1 MNMNLSKLTQEGLEE
16 FTVFLDNINQIV
28 DVKQRREEILST
40 MSVEV
45 DDIECMPIE
54 SSSRSKLKVTEYL
67 ATLLDSASISPETDK
82 ELWAWLSLYYFETIH
97 KKNKKNEYE
106 LGDINR
112 WIPNFDDYRKYYRHL
127 LLGPWNI
134 YRQHNGDE
142 TVIGG
147 ILAGEIHTPGDLFEQ
162 IASRQELATSAPILS
177 VVSELYFDQEK
188 RSLKKGSGSKG
199 PGTPRRLSAVL
210 DQFKMTYDFYAI
222 EPSYLSGLLPKEFN
236 RFKSN

>member
-1 MNMNLSKLTQEGLEE
+1 MNMKLSKLTHEGLNE
-16 FTVFLDNINQIV
+16 FRVFLDEINDI
-28 DVKQRREEILST
+28 DVSQRREEILNT

-45 DDIECMPIE
+45 SDIECLPIA
-54 SSSRSKLKVTEYL
+54 SSPQSKIEATKYLTELLEGAKV
-67 ATLLDSASISPETDK
+67 SPETDK
-82 ELWAWLSLYYFETIH
+82 ALWAWLALYYFDAVH
-97 KKNKKNEYE
+97 KKKSTGEYD
-106 LGDINR
+106 LGVVNR
-112 WIPNFDDYRKYYRHL
+112 WIPDFDNYQTYYRHL
-127 LLGPWNI
+127 LAGPWNI

-142 TVIGG
+142 AVIGG